1 MTLLEQINSDLIKA
15 LKAGEKAK
23 TTLLRGL
30 KSDIKYKEIEL
41 GRELKDDDLIEVLGR
56 AAKKHKESIEQ
67 FQSGNRPDLVEKE
80 SAELEIIEQYLPQQL
95 SETELNALIDA
106 AVEETGAD
114 SPAKL
119 GLVMKNL
126 MPKIKGKADGK
137 IVNRLVAE
145 RLSGARENP

>member
-1 MTLLEQINSDLIKA
+1 MTLLEKINSDLIKA
-15 LKAGEKAK
+15 LKEGDKAK

-41 GRELKDDDLIEVLGR
+41 GRDLKDEDLIEVLGR

-67 FQSGNRPDLVEKE
+67 FESGNRPDLVEKE
-80 SAELEIIEQYLPQQL
+80 SNELEIIRQYLPKQL
-95 SETELNALIDA
+95 SEADLRGLIDA
-106 AVEETGAD
+106 AIEETRAD
-114 SPAKL
+114 SPSKL
-119 GLVMKNL
+119 GLVMKSL

-137 IVNRLVAE
+137 MVNRLVSE